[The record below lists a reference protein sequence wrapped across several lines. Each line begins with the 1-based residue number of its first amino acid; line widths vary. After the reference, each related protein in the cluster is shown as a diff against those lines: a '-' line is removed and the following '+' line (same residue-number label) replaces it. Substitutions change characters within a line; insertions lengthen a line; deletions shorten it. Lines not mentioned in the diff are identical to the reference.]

1 MGEESLAVVSLVVS
15 AIGVIV
21 AYVVARKY
29 GDMAAVKAT
38 RKFQKEEAARAR
50 IAAFQSLINEV
61 ERIRR
66 VLGHYDPADTR
77 AESGGVPKMPVAAF
91 ETAFV
96 SGTPTLAANEELVR
110 AACDYL
116 VHADSV
122 NSLIG
127 MYQPGPVMA
136 AGRVTFQD
144 VCRAC
149 APIPEILDRLDD
161 CLRHE
166 LEEAQLTI
174 DELGS

>member
-1 MGEESLAVVSLVVS
+1 MEVVSVVVS
-15 AIGVIV
+15 VVGLIVSVGVAIFV
-21 AYVVARKY
+21 AKNY
-29 GDMAAVKAT
+29 GDVAGAKVILEAQAKD
-38 RKFQKEEAARAR
+38 AARAR
-50 IAAFQSLINEV
+50 VAAFQSLVNEV
-61 ERIRR
+61 ERIRT
-66 VLGHYDPADTR
+66 VVGHYDPSDIR
-77 AESGGVPKMPVAAF
+77 AESRGVPKMPVAAF

-96 SGTPTLAANEELVR
+96 SGTSTLAASEELVR
-110 AACDYL
+110 AVCDYL

-166 LEEAQLTI
+166 LEEAQITI
-174 DELGS
+174 DGLGS

>member
-1 MGEESLAVVSLVVS
+1 MEVVSAVVSVVGLIVS
-15 AIGVIV
+15 VGVAIFV
-21 AYVVARKY
+21 AKNY
-29 GDMAAVKAT
+29 GDVAGAKVILEAQAKD
-38 RKFQKEEAARAR
+38 AARAR
-50 IAAFQSLINEV
+50 VAAFQSLVNEV
-61 ERIRR
+61 ERIRA
-66 VLGHYDPADTR
+66 VVGHYNPSDVR
-77 AESGGVPKMPVAAF
+77 AESRGVPQMPVAAF

-96 SGTPTLAANEELVR
+96 SGAPALAASEELVR